1 MGGTLAGSITFQGL
15 GSGTDYAA
23 MVEAL
28 KKIESIPLQRMKVW
42 KAEWQTRVD
51 AFKEIMTC
59 MEEARSSL
67 KELSTMNKMLLR
79 TVDSS
84 QATVATAKADS
95 NIDEGVYSIDVTQ
108 LATAAVFSNKK
119 IFDSKQAKVNDTG
132 SDKTFTY
139 TYKGTTRELTIANN
153 TSLEQLVTTINQDA
167 KNPGVR
173 ATLVKSGAGYI
184 FQIQGKDTGTG
195 ATLNVESDLPG
206 FDGTPLFS
214 GRSVVVNNT
223 TADQT
228 YSYEYKGTKH
238 TVTIPP
244 GMTAN
249 DFVKKFNDQG
259 SGVTASLV
267 LDGSNYR
274 IEMRDARNFKISLP
288 ASTDC
293 SALGGDGFPTGG
305 TFDPATTPINTTN
318 APQTLSYNYLGQTYT
333 VSIGVDETMD
343 SLLKKINFQ
352 ADGTTPSDSAA
363 AGLQATFNAAT
374 GKIEFTSQ
382 NDVKLQS
389 LDGNPME
396 YSYTFK
402 DSKGENQTKTLSI
415 ADGTTLKEFVS
426 QFNTAM
432 KDTGYTGSISGGK
445 FTVTKNITASDGTT
459 STETVWPANT
469 DTGFSATTNVN
480 ALGPGVIYFPGPQ
493 PVNAYMTSSIVGL
506 GGMDALDGKKIV
518 VNDTGAATTF
528 SFTDPSGASR
538 SVNVAAG
545 ATMQDFVDAF
555 NNQVGAASGV
565 TAKAVMVGSGY
576 EVRYYKT
583 DTSGNETEVK
593 LSNVNEGGMHA
604 LRDAGDNWYSK
615 QATDA
620 KFTMNGWPQELT
632 SESNTLTEVVEGL
645 DITLKGT
652 GHTDLTVTND
662 KEKLKENIQAA
673 VDAINTLRSKIK
685 ELTKYDEKKETSEP
699 EVDESTGL
707 LKLQSQFTW
716 QKGSTLTGNYGVQLL
731 STRLKNLTANSA
743 NGFVGRSNEEDM
755 LNDLFTNWA
764 QLGIGTVTDES
775 DPEAGLL
782 RIDQDKLD
790 AALDKD
796 IRNVAELFSAD
807 RMGSTDSS
815 DFTVASVGT
824 KAKGGTYDVTYDV
837 VNGQIQNVMINGVA
851 ASSDSAYPGRYTV
864 GVLDNPAAGL
874 AIQFTEADL
883 RDGSYSNTVRV
894 KQGKVGEMIDMLS
907 AELQPVVEGSKEKA
921 GTIPL
926 LIDNYS
932 NSKSGIIASI
942 DKKIERET
950 VRLASW
956 EKRQKA
962 TYSRLDTMLTKLQQ
976 QMEKNKTAL
985 AQLGGQS

>member
-15 GSGTDYAA
+15 GSGTDFAA
-23 MVEAL
+23 MVENL
-28 KKIESIPLQRMKVW
+28 KKIESIPLNRMKLW

-67 KELSTMNKMLLR
+67 RELSTMNKMLLR

-119 IFDSKQAKVNDTG
+119 VFDSKQAKVNDTG

-139 TYKGTTRELTIANN
+139 TYKGTTRELTISNN

-184 FQIQGKDTGTG
+184 FQIQGKETGTD

-214 GRSVVVNNT
+214 GRGVSINDT
-223 TADQT
+223 GSTQHYT
-228 YSYEYKGTKH
+228 YSYNGQKT
-238 TVTIPP
+238 TLAIPD

-249 DFVKKFNDQG
+249 DFVKAFNDDPHNG
-259 SGVTASLV
+259 GLTASLV
-267 LDGSNYR
+267 MDGSNYR
-274 IEMRDARNFKISLP
+274 IEMRDSRNWVVNLGAETDCAALGAQSGGIS
-288 ASTDC
+288 ASTI
-293 SALGGDGFPTGG
+293 
-305 TFDPATTPINTTN
+305 INTSGE
-318 APQTLSYNYLGQTYT
+318 AKSFSFSYLGETYT
-333 VSIGVDETMD
+333 ANVGDNGTMQD
-343 SLLKKINFQ
+343 LLDAINAQAAPAGLTASLDANGKIAFTAEDAVISDHDTTFLFKKTNSTVAIADIPKINIP
-352 ADGTTPSDSAA
+352 A
-363 AGLQATFNAAT
+363 
-374 GKIEFTSQ
+374 
-382 NDVKLQS
+382 
-389 LDGNPME
+389 
-396 YSYTFK
+396 
-402 DSKGENQTKTLSI
+402 
-415 ADGTTLKEFVS
+415 GTTLKEFADM
-426 QFNTAM
+426 FNKNSYA
-432 KDTGYTGSISGGK
+432 KDNGYTATLVNNGGGQSLKITQKQNGVDVDVDIFADGDPSITPTTEGLI
-445 FTVTKNITASDGTT
+445 FATDMTNLIDGTPYAMTSQKAPVYTT
-459 STETVWPANT
+459 STI
-469 DTGFSATTNVN
+469 D
-480 ALGPGVIYFPGPQ
+480 
-493 PVNAYMTSSIVGL
+493 GL
-506 GGMDALDGKKIV
+506 GQKPALDGKKIV

-528 SFTDPSGASR
+528 SFTDPSGASQ

-555 NNQVGAASGV
+555 NTQVGAASGV

-632 SESNTLTEVVEGL
+632 SQTNTLTEVVEGL

-673 VDAINTLRSKIK
+673 VDAINTLRSKLR
-685 ELTKYDEKKETSEP
+685 ELTKYDEKKETSSP
-699 EVDESTGL
+699 EVDENTGL

-731 STRLKNLTANSA
+731 STRLKNLTASSA

-796 IRNVAELFSAD
+796 IRNVAELFSSD
-807 RMGSTDSS
+807 REGSTDSS

-962 TYSRLDTMLTKLQQ
+962 AYSRLDTMLSRMQQ
-976 QMEKNKTAL
+976 QMQKNEAAL
-985 AQLGGQS
+985 AQLGGKS

>member
-1 MGGTLAGSITFQGL
+1 MSGTLAGSITFQGL
-15 GSGTDYAA
+15 GSGTDFSS
-23 MVEAL
+23 MVDSL
-28 KKIESIPLQRMKVW
+28 KKIESIPLNRMKVW

-84 QATVATAKADS
+84 KSTVATAKADS

-119 IFDSKQAKVNDTG
+119 VFDSKQAKVNDTG
-132 SDKTFTY
+132 SDKTFSY
-139 TYKGTTRELTIANN
+139 TYKGVTRELTISNN
-153 TSLEQLVTTINQDA
+153 ASLEQLVTTINQDA

-173 ATLVKSGAGYI
+173 ATLVKSGSGYI
-184 FQIQGKDTGTG
+184 FQIQGKDTGTS

-214 GRSVVVNNT
+214 GRGVSINDT
-223 TADQT
+223 GAAQHYT
-228 YSYEYKGTKH
+228 YSYNGQKT
-238 TVTIPP
+238 TLAIPD

-249 DFVKKFNDQG
+249 EFVKAFNDDAHNPG
-259 SGVTASLV
+259 LTASLV
-267 LDGSNYR
+267 MDGSNYR
-274 IEMRDARNFKISLP
+274 IEMRDSRNWVVNLGAETDCATLGSQTGGMS
-288 ASTDC
+288 ASTV
-293 SALGGDGFPTGG
+293 
-305 TFDPATTPINTTN
+305 INTSG
-318 APQTLSYNYLGQTYT
+318 AAQSYSFTYLGKDYT
-333 VSIGVDETMD
+333 AYVGDNGTMQDLLNAINAQGAPVGLTASLDADGKIAFTAQDAVISDHDTTFLFKETNSTVAIAD
-343 SLLKKINFQ
+343 IPKINIP
-352 ADGTTPSDSAA
+352 A
-363 AGLQATFNAAT
+363 
-374 GKIEFTSQ
+374 
-382 NDVKLQS
+382 
-389 LDGNPME
+389 
-396 YSYTFK
+396 
-402 DSKGENQTKTLSI
+402 
-415 ADGTTLKEFVS
+415 GTTLKEFTEM
-426 QFNTAM
+426 FNKNSYAKDNGYQASLVNNGGGQSLKITQEKNGVTTDVDVFPDGDPSITDTTKGLIFATDMTNLIDGTPYAM
-432 KDTGYTGSISGGK
+432 TTQKAPVY
-445 FTVTKNITASDGTT
+445 TT
-459 STETVWPANT
+459 STI
-469 DTGFSATTNVN
+469 D
-480 ALGPGVIYFPGPQ
+480 
-493 PVNAYMTSSIVGL
+493 GL
-506 GGMDALDGKKIV
+506 GKKPSLDGKKIV
-518 VNDTGAATTF
+518 VNETGAPATF
-528 SFTDPSGASR
+528 SFTDPSGANR
-538 SVNVAAG
+538 SVSVAAN

-555 NNQVGAASGV
+555 NNQVGAASGL

-583 DTSGNETEVK
+583 DAATGGETEVK

-615 QATDA
+615 QSTDA

-632 SESNTLTEVVEGL
+632 SETNTLTEVVEGL

-652 GHTDLTVTND
+652 GHTDLTVSND

-685 ELTKYDEKKETSEP
+685 ELTKFDEDKETSNP

-731 STRLKNLTANSA
+731 STRLKNITAESA
-743 NGFVGRSNEEDM
+743 KGFVGRTSDEDM

-775 DPEAGLL
+775 DPDVGLL
-782 RIDQDKLD
+782 RIDDAKLD
-790 AALDKD
+790 EAIDKD

-807 RMGSTDSS
+807 KTGSSDSS
-815 DFTVASVGT
+815 EFTVASVGT
-824 KAKGGTYDVTYDV
+824 KANAGTYDVTYDV
-837 VNGQIQNVMINGVA
+837 VGGQIQNVMINGVA
-851 ASSDSAYPGRYTV
+851 ANSDSAFPGRYTV
-864 GVLDNPAAGL
+864 GVMDNDAVGL
-874 AIQFTEADL
+874 AIQFTEANL
-883 RDGSYSNTVRV
+883 RDGSYSNSVRV
-894 KQGKVGEMIDMLS
+894 KQGKVGEMIDWLND
-907 AELQPVVEGSKEKA
+907 ELQPVVDGSKETA

-932 NSKSGIIASI
+932 NPKSGIIASI

-950 VRLASW
+950 VRLALW

-962 TYSRLDTMLTKLQQ
+962 TYSRLDTLLTKMQQ
-976 QMEKNKTAL
+976 QMEKNESAL
-985 AQLGGQS
+985 AQLSGKS